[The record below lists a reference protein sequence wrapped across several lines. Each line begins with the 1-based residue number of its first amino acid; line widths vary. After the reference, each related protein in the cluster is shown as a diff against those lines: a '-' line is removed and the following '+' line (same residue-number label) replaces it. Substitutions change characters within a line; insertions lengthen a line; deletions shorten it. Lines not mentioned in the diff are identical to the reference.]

1 MELEGQGG
9 GWSPVCASQSHEP
22 RVCCVCVYSA
32 FSGFGLMMRCDT
44 HWLAARGK
52 GPSSTVS
59 VNTGLID
66 V

>member
-1 MELEGQGG
+1 MEAGARFVPP
-9 GWSPVCASQSHEP
+9 SPTSHVCA
-22 RVCCVCVYSA
+22 VCRVYSA